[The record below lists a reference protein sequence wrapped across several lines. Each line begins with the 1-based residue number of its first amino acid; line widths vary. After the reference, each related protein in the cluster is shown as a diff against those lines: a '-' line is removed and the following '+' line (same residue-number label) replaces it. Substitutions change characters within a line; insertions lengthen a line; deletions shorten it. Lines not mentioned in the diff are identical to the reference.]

1 METKRMTRLSATAT
15 IAALLLLA
23 IVQGFGATSS
33 TKSTKSS
40 SKVATKGTAKPYH
53 VTAQNQFHIKP
64 SANSNVKTA
73 RARKTTALDRLQS
86 KAQQNR
92 AIGQHGPL
100 GLAGRS
106 AGRNGVIHAMS
117 QQQHGMPFARRHA
130 ANPPT
135 GHLGFVSSLQVS
147 AQGDDWGDLQ
157 VATLGGST
165 AFITV
170 VSNLGCAAG
179 GSYSEVVANG
189 DGTFTP
195 LVPTAPATLTPTA
208 SGSCEPNYVVGD
220 VNGDGNSDIVEAY
233 TTGAGSM
240 IAVFLSNGDGT
251 FTLAPATTLGPAS
264 PFAILPNLGFTGGTL
279 VPNATS
285 TFLDLVIVDDNVPS
299 NVTTYAG
306 NGDGTF
312 TALGAAGVAAST
324 FPLAPPTD
332 PVYGLLDGTGYNVL
346 IEDLNG
352 DGVVDVAEN
361 DEFTGQETVYLSTL
375 TAGVVTFPGVESQ
388 TPDQVYDACPFSPQ
402 GAATAA
408 SLTGSSGLPAI
419 VEVNCFDNTI
429 TVYNNNAGVFSEGV
443 YYPVVLTSSSNGN
456 PFPEAVT
463 IADVNGDGN
472 GDVVVTDDD
481 SADVTILLGNGD
493 GTVNPATV
501 GYAVGGYPVAPA
513 FVGDLNGDGLVD
525 IVVADNN
532 QGLVYM
538 AGFGDGTFQSARTF
552 YESIPNNSSDGAGNS
567 IASGD
572 FNGDG
577 FTDVVVSNC
586 CNSTLGVT
594 VFLSNPDG
602 SLQPGVNYGSGG
614 GMEYVTVAD
623 FNGDGK
629 LDFAV
634 SDSTNN
640 TVDIYT
646 GTGSGS
652 FITGPMYSIGPG
664 MEGIASGAINATGT
678 AGFADLAVLTWTCC
692 PTQNLNVLLNDG
704 AGGFT
709 NAGPIALNAGGYE
722 LALAQLGNTI
732 GSPAAPVTDVV
743 VAEDGGVQVGVLL
756 GNGDG
761 TFATEVDYPILGTE
775 DLYGIAVADVNG
787 DGFPDIATSANSNSP
802 ANSGIA
808 VLFGAG
814 DGTFPNIF
822 GLISTLEV
830 PGVNYAPYPGEV
842 QITDVDGDGNM
853 DLVYTN
859 ANYGTVGIMFGTGTG
874 SITTPAPFFFDP
886 VEFPAGGYAYGLT
899 VANITGDGTAAAVTA
914 NDDYAGAS
922 TLINANGTA
931 AAPNF
936 SLAVTGQSSP
946 AFLNIPAGGTAT
958 ATITLTPVN
967 FYSGTVTFSCSW
979 LPLDVTCAFAPATL
993 TPVGNAPLTTTLTVT
1008 TAASHSAL
1016 RMPADSNPHQGRT
1029 SLLACLTGMGLF
1041 GVLLSGDWK
1050 NKRNRRVG
1058 ILLGILVLGMM
1069 FSLVGCSS
1077 SSTPGTPIGAQTIQV
1092 TGTGSDG
1099 TTNSVN
1105 ITINVF

>member
-1 METKRMTRLSATAT
+1 
-15 IAALLLLA
+15 
-23 IVQGFGATSS
+23 
-33 TKSTKSS
+33 
-40 SKVATKGTAKPYH
+40 
-53 VTAQNQFHIKP
+53 
-64 SANSNVKTA
+64 
-73 RARKTTALDRLQS
+73 
-86 KAQQNR
+86 
-92 AIGQHGPL
+92 
-100 GLAGRS
+100 
-106 AGRNGVIHAMS
+106 
-117 QQQHGMPFARRHA
+117 
-130 ANPPT
+130 
-135 GHLGFVSSLQVS
+135 
-147 AQGDDWGDLQ
+147 
-157 VATLGGST
+157 
-165 AFITV
+165 
-170 VSNLGCAAG
+170 
-179 GSYSEVVANG
+179 
-189 DGTFTP
+189 
-195 LVPTAPATLTPTA
+195 
-208 SGSCEPNYVVGD
+208 
-220 VNGDGNSDIVEAY
+220 
-233 TTGAGSM
+233 
-240 IAVFLSNGDGT
+240 
-251 FTLAPATTLGPAS
+251 
-264 PFAILPNLGFTGGTL
+264 
-279 VPNATS
+279 
-285 TFLDLVIVDDNVPS
+285 
-299 NVTTYAG
+299 
-306 NGDGTF
+306 
-312 TALGAAGVAAST
+312 
-324 FPLAPPTD
+324 
-332 PVYGLLDGTGYNVL
+332 
-346 IEDLNG
+346 
-352 DGVVDVAEN
+352 
-361 DEFTGQETVYLSTL
+361 
-375 TAGVVTFPGVESQ
+375 
-388 TPDQVYDACPFSPQ
+388 
-402 GAATAA
+402 
-408 SLTGSSGLPAI
+408 
-419 VEVNCFDNTI
+419 
-429 TVYNNNAGVFSEGV
+429 
-443 YYPVVLTSSSNGN
+443 
-456 PFPEAVT
+456 
-463 IADVNGDGN
+463 
-472 GDVVVTDDD
+472 
-481 SADVTILLGNGD
+481 
-493 GTVNPATV
+493 
-501 GYAVGGYPVAPA
+501 
-513 FVGDLNGDGLVD
+513 
-525 IVVADNN
+525 
-532 QGLVYM
+532 
-538 AGFGDGTFQSARTF
+538 
-552 YESIPNNSSDGAGNS
+552 
-567 IASGD
+567 
-572 FNGDG
+572 
-577 FTDVVVSNC
+577 
-586 CNSTLGVT
+586 
-594 VFLSNPDG
+594 
-602 SLQPGVNYGSGG
+602 
-614 GMEYVTVAD
+614 
-623 FNGDGK
+623 
-629 LDFAV
+629 
-634 SDSTNN
+634 
-640 TVDIYT
+640 
-646 GTGSGS
+646 
-652 FITGPMYSIGPG
+652 
-664 MEGIASGAINATGT
+664 
-678 AGFADLAVLTWTCC
+678 
-692 PTQNLNVLLNDG
+692 
-704 AGGFT
+704 
-709 NAGPIALNAGGYE
+709 
-722 LALAQLGNTI
+722 
-732 GSPAAPVTDVV
+732 VV

-967 FYSGTVTFSCSW
+967 FYSGTVTFSCSG

-1041 GVLLSGDWK
+1041 GLLLSGDWK